1 MPELP
6 EVETVVRQLKPYLQ
20 GRIISSL
27 NIIDP
32 RLETERKKDLPGRT
46 VSDVTRLGKQI
57 VLHLSA
63 LKKKGDFP
71 LWLVFH
77 LRMSGR
83 LIMEG
88 MNSGQREDHRRAELI
103 LDSGRLDFYD
113 LRRFGMLKVFDDVA
127 DATPNA
133 VDPTTDEFTARRLK
147 ALIADS
153 RMEIKPWL
161 LRQDRLVGIGNIY
174 ASEILYHSGIDPR
187 RPVNSLTDKEIEIV
201 HDNTRW
207 ILFKAIECCGTTFS
221 DFQDARGDSG
231 TFQNMLAVYGKEGQP
246 CPQCGEPI
254 VRIVQGQRSTFFS
267 PRVQK

>member
-6 EVETVVRQLKPYLQ
+6 EVETVVRQLKPYLA
-20 GRIISSL
+20 GRVIRSL

-32 RLETERKKDLPGRT
+32 RLETERKHDLPGRT
-46 VSDVTRLGKQI
+46 INDVTRLGKQI
-57 VLHLSA
+57 ALHLSS
-63 LKKKGDFP
+63 LSGKDENP

-113 LRRFGMLKVFDDVA
+113 LRRFGMLKVFDDIA

-133 VDPTTDEFTARRLK
+133 VDPTTEEFTACRLK
-147 ALIADS
+147 ELVAGS

-174 ASEILYHSGIDPR
+174 ASEILYHSGIDPPSPGKLSHR
-187 RPVNSLTDKEIEIV
+187 QGTP
-201 HDNTRW
+201 DNT
-207 ILFKAIECCGTTFS
+207 
-221 DFQDARGDSG
+221 
-231 TFQNMLAVYGKEGQP
+231 
-246 CPQCGEPI
+246 
-254 VRIVQGQRSTFFS
+254 
-267 PRVQK
+267 QKN